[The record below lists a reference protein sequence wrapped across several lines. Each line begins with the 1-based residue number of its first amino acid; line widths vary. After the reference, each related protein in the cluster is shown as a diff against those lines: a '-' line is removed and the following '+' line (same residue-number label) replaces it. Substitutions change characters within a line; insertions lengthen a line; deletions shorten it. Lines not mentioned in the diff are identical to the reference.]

1 MNPFLNCY
9 HVNAS
14 EDLRLRTS
22 HETDGKAVTRK
33 RGFFQAIVAFVV
45 VDYNKFQIQRKHLN
59 FYTFHLKIQLKR
71 YFLMPLSQVELSF
84 KSDEENKK

>member
-22 HETDGKAVTRK
+22 HETDGKAEARK
-33 RGFFQAIVAFVV
+33 EFGIALVLFFFQAIVV
-45 VDYNKFQIQRKHLN
+45 L
-59 FYTFHLKIQLKR
+59 
-71 YFLMPLSQVELSF
+71 
-84 KSDEENKK
+84 